1 MTAWISEEN
10 PCNTLGF
17 SSLLINDGLHKVWEL
32 WNARPHQS
40 LLAASG
46 KVEAEGTTSLERH
59 LSAPG
64 NTPMTGVAKGNL

>member
-1 MTAWISEEN
+1 M
-10 PCNTLGF
+10 P
-17 SSLLINDGLHKVWEL
+17 SS
-32 WNARPHQS
+32 PQS

-64 NTPMTGVAKGNL
+64 NTTMTGVAKGSLYVQLPMTNS